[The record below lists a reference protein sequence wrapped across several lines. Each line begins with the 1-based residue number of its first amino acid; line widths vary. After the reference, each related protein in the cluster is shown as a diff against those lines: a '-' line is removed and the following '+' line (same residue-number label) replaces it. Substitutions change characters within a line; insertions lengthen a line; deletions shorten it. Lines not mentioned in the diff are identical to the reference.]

1 MAAVVTAGGAMVCVT
16 RDARIVLNL
25 MILENVITLLTE
37 LLTKL
42 TRDNN
47 KLDLL
52 ETMFN
57 GLQRRE
63 AKGRIF
69 EKGIFVLSRLYVRS
83 DAPRQ
88 LISDVAV
95 INWDEGRNFK

>member
-1 MAAVVTAGGAMVCVT
+1 M
-16 RDARIVLNL
+16 
-25 MILENVITLLTE
+25 
-37 LLTKL
+37 
-42 TRDNN
+42 NN
-47 KLDLL
+47 KWAYLFISDLDISNLFLCLLLLYLFSNLTGKHFLSWICLVDLL